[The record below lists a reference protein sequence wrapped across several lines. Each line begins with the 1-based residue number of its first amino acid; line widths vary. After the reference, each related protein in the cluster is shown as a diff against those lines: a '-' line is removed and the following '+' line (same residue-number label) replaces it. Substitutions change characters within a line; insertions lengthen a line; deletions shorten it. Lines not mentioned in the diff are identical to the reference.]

1 MIQPPTKPQVATY
14 NPKSSGKRTGKI
26 LVVDDTEVVA
36 QLVSDYLKSM
46 GYETLIAYDGGEAV
60 SVAKKEHPQIILMD
74 VMMPIMDGLE
84 ATRKIRADVSLRDI
98 PVIGLTALA
107 MPSDREQCLAVGM
120 NDHLSKPI
128 QMQELVR
135 IIERY
140 LQKEKP

>member
-1 MIQPPTKPQVATY
+1 
-14 NPKSSGKRTGKI
+14 
-26 LVVDDTEVVA
+26 
-36 QLVSDYLKSM
+36 
-46 GYETLIAYDGGEAV
+46 
-60 SVAKKEHPQIILMD
+60 
-74 VMMPIMDGLE
+74 
-84 ATRKIRADVSLRDI
+84 LRDI